1 MNPSY
6 LRHLRGTYARHAS
19 VEPDALRQVARRH
32 AAMRRTQI
40 MDLAA
45 VATSLAYVDRLEL
58 DPLALQAIRDTN
70 PSFDPSRI
78 GEYSEQEWLGITN
91 AAKGKYFEYLLVER
105 LNAGESVGDLYLSQ
119 GHRAEIA
126 DSMNQAGWDVRIVDE
141 DGRVVELLQLKATE
155 SAGYV
160 RSALDKY
167 PDIRVVATDE
177 AADGLKDNAMVID
190 VNVSERELASTI
202 DKTLSDLDPGVMDH
216 FWESFNPL
224 LPALV
229 IAATQGYQVVL
240 GKQVVSEAFSI
251 AAQRAQR
258 GLVAGSVGA
267 ALKVATDSLMMAAPA
282 SVIAGWLFDRS
293 RNVDAMTA
301 FVREKSERQRVRSS
315 YMRQIVQA
323 HA

>member
-6 LRHLRGTYARHAS
+6 LRRLRGTYARHAS
-19 VEPDALRQVARRH
+19 VEPDALRLVARRH

-58 DPLALQAIRDTN
+58 DPLALRAIQDTN
-70 PSFDPSRI
+70 PTFDPSQI
-78 GEYSEQEWLGITN
+78 GEYSEQEWLGITS

-126 DSMNQAGWDVRIVDE
+126 DSMNQAGWDVRLVDE

-160 RSALDKY
+160 RGALDKY

-177 AADGLKDNAMVID
+177 AADGLADNAMVID
-190 VNVSERELASTI
+190 VNVSERELASAI
-202 DKTLSDLDPGVMDH
+202 GKTLNDLDPGVMDH

-240 GKQVVSEAFSI
+240 GKQVVREAFLI

-267 ALKVATDSLMMAAPA
+267 AVKVATDSLLMAAPA
-282 SVIAGWLFDRS
+282 SVIAGWLFDRC

-301 FVREKSERQRVRSS
+301 FVREKGERQRARSS
-315 YMRQIVQA
+315 YMRQIAQA
-323 HA
+323 HT